1 MDSKHRPH
9 RKCIG
14 CRKARPK
21 EELLRFVKSDA
32 GQAVFDGD
40 CSRGGRGFY
49 LCPGAA
55 CFDEAHRN
63 RKTRAA
69 YFRKQDTVREAIVE
83 IQETILKFIEKDLIL
98 CKKTGY
104 LGDARNGETPPGESE
119 LVLVATDRSPEEKG
133 EMHTAAQF
141 SQTRIFS
148 LPASIGG
155 PAGGCAVVRKGFPL
169 AKRLAM
175 NLQKYETLSSK
186 GPAL

>member
-1 MDSKHRPH
+1 MDSKHRPY
-9 RKCIG
+9 RMCIG

-21 EELLRFVKSDA
+21 DELLRFVKSDE

-49 LCPGAA
+49 LCPAPA
-55 CFDEAHRN
+55 CFEQAHRN

-69 YFRKQDTVREAIVE
+69 HFRTRDTAREAIVE

-104 LGDARNGETPPGESE
+104 LGDARDEETPPGESG
-119 LVLVATDRSPEEKG
+119 LVLVAAERSPEEKG
-133 EMHTAAQF
+133 EMHTAAHS

-148 LPASIGG
+148 LPASLGG
-155 PAGGCAVVRKGFPL
+155 PAGCCAAVRKGFPL
-169 AKRLAM
+169 ANRLAM
-175 NLQKYETLSSK
+175 NLQKYEMLSSK